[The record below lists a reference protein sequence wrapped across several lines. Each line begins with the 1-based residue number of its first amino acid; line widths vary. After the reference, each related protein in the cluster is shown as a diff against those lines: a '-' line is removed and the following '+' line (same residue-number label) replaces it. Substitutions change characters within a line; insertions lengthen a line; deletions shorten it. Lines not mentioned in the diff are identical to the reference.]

1 VVRPVSPE
9 KAATPGKPRAV
20 RKQRPAAADA
30 RSANPDEGDGGP
42 FPIVGIGMSAGGLE
56 VATEFLKAM
65 PPDSGMGFVIVQHLE
80 PTRKSLLAELLGKHT
95 EMPVIE
101 VEDGMAVQA
110 DHVYVI
116 IPAHTLLIEDGILRL
131 IEPAEPRGRRHPIDH
146 FFTALAKDR
155 KTGSIAIVLSGAG
168 SNGSAGIQDIKLSG
182 GMCIAQAPET
192 AKFDSMPRHAIASG
206 AVDYVLA
213 PADMPAVLVRYAH
226 HPYIEGDAAEAIA
239 SASESSFGDVL
250 TLIRARSGHDF
261 RQYKRTTL
269 TRRTHRRMGL
279 AGLESFDDYLVRLR
293 DDPAELQ
300 ALVRDMMINVTG
312 FFRDPE
318 AWEALDRDVIAPLV
332 QKAAPDQ
339 AIRAWVPACS
349 TGEEAYTIAML
360 LAAHA
365 ETAEKGL
372 QAKIFATDLADNNLA
387 AARRGL
393 YPGSMVERLSS
404 DRLDRFFEKTGESY
418 RIKRE
423 IRETV
428 VFAPQNLL
436 SDPPYSKM
444 DLVSCRNLLI
454 YLDSEGQNR
463 VLSLAHFALR
473 EGGYLF
479 LGNAESVGQRDHQF
493 SIVSK
498 RWRIYQRTGGREP
511 RAIDLPIWPPVQSTE
526 RERAKPKLADVAVQA
541 LADRFGPASVV
552 VDRHYRIQHFHG
564 MTEDY
569 LTHPPGPPTLDLM
582 AMARDGLAL
591 AIRRAVKQALEDN
604 EAAKS
609 VATRAKTGRVEVTAS
624 PLGGRNG
631 DGLMLV
637 SFSPAGKGAQS
648 RPAASRTGKAK
659 LEPERNY
666 DDELKE
672 ARDELQAIVEEYET
686 ANEELK
692 AANEEATSVNEEL
705 QATNEELESSKEEL
719 QSLNEELN
727 AVNAELEHKVAELD
741 ETSDDLRNLLSGND
755 IATIFLDA
763 HMRIKWFTPA
773 VTRLFDVIDTD
784 IGRPIA
790 NLAQKF
796 VNGDLVGKAREAI
809 NRLVT
814 TEETVRAHT
823 GRGYSLRVQPYRTRD
838 NHIAGAVASF
848 VDVTELEQ
856 TQSRVAEARDY
867 AQAIVRTVHDPMI
880 VLGGDLHVQSA
891 NPAFYRY
898 FKVDAKETEG
908 HLLYDLGDG
917 QWDIP
922 ALRKLLDQL
931 LPTAGRVS
939 NFEVEHD
946 FPQIGRRWI
955 VLNAQRIVGFGDR
968 ADLILLAFDDATER
982 KQAERHREMLVAELS
997 HRVKNSLAVVQS
1009 ISAQTLRNSGTLGEF
1024 GSAFTGRIQALGR
1037 AHDIAL
1043 KGGYQ
1048 QIALASMIDQALEP
1062 FRMDGRLKIAE
1073 GPIVELDP
1081 AVSQSLTLMLHELAT
1096 NALKYGA
1103 LSTGAGVVSIGWR
1116 IDTRDGNRRVIFI
1129 WTESGGPAV
1138 IAPDRTGQG
1147 TRFIKGSARYELRG
1161 DATLDFQP
1169 EGLRATIGFPL
1180 ESVASTN
1187 NTLGPGKEVSNGVR

>member
-1 VVRPVSPE
+1 MAPSKSR
-9 KAATPGKPRAV
+9 ADPRA
-20 RKQRPAAADA
+20 
-30 RSANPDEGDGGP
+30 ANPDEGEGGP

-95 EMPVIE
+95 QMPVIE
-101 VEDGMAVQA
+101 VGDGMVVQA
-110 DHVYVI
+110 NHVYVI
-116 IPAHTLLIEDGILRL
+116 VPAQTLLIDDGILRL
-131 IEPAEPRGRRHPIDH
+131 SEPAEPRGRRHPIDH

-155 KTGSIAIVLSGAG
+155 TTGAIAVVLSGAG

-213 PADMPAVLVRYAH
+213 PADMPSVLMRYAH
-226 HPYIEGDAAEAIA
+226 HPYIEGNAAEAIA
-239 SASESSFGDVL
+239 NASKSTFGDVL

-261 RQYKRTTL
+261 RPYKRTTL

-318 AWEALDRDVIAPLV
+318 GWEALGRDVIGPLV
-332 QKAAPDQ
+332 REAAPDQ

-360 LAAHA
+360 LAEHA
-365 ETAEKGL
+365 ETGEKGL
-372 QAKIFATDLADNNLA
+372 QAKIFATDLAENNLA
-387 AARRGL
+387 AARRGI
-393 YPGSMVERLSS
+393 YPASMVERLSS

-436 SDPPYSKM
+436 TDPPYSEM

-454 YLDSEGQNR
+454 YLDAEGQNR

-473 EGGYLF
+473 EGGCLF
-479 LGNAESVGQRDHQF
+479 LGNAESVGPRDHLF

-498 RWRIYQRTGGREP
+498 RWRIYRRTGGRETK
-511 RAIDLPIWPPVQSTE
+511 AIDFPIWPAAQSPG
-526 RERAKPKLADVAVQA
+526 RESARPKLADVAVQA
-541 LADRFGPASVV
+541 LAHRFGPASVV
-552 VDRHYRIQHFHG
+552 IDRHYRIQHFHG
-564 MTEDY
+564 TTADY
-569 LTHPPGPPTLDLM
+569 LTQPPGPPTLDLM
-582 AMARDGLAL
+582 AVARDGLAL
-591 AIRRAVKQALEDN
+591 AIRRAVKQALAGN
-604 EAAKS
+604 ETAKS
-609 VATRAKTGRVEVTAS
+609 VATRAKAGRVEVTAS

-631 DGLMLV
+631 DGLILV
-637 SFSPAGKGAQS
+637 SFSPARKGAQS
-648 RPAASRTGKAK
+648 RPAAARTSKAK
-659 LEPERNY
+659 PEGERDY
-666 DDELKE
+666 DEELKE

-686 ANEELK
+686 AHEELK

-741 ETSDDLRNLLSGND
+741 ETGDDLRNLLSGND

-763 HMRIKWFTPA
+763 HLRIKWFTPA

-796 VNGDLVGKAREAI
+796 VDGDLVGKARGAI
-809 NRLVT
+809 DRLVM
-814 TEETVRAHT
+814 TEETVRADN
-823 GRGYSLRVQPYRTRD
+823 GRSYSLRVQPYRTRD
-838 NHIAGAVASF
+838 NRIAGAVASF
-848 VDVTELEQ
+848 VDVTELERS
-856 TQSRVAEARDY
+856 QSRVAEARDY

-880 VLGGDLHVQSA
+880 VLGGDLRVQSA

-898 FKVDAKETEG
+898 FQVDTKETEG
-908 HLLYDLGDG
+908 HLVYELGNG
-917 QWDIP
+917 QWNIP
-922 ALRKLLDQL
+922 DLRKLLEQL
-931 LPTAGRVS
+931 LPTAGRIAD
-939 NFEVEHD
+939 FGVEHE

-968 ADLILLAFDDATER
+968 PDLILLAFDDATER
-982 KQAERHREMLVAELS
+982 KHAERHREMLVAELS
-997 HRVKNSLAVVQS
+997 HRVKNSLAIVQS
-1009 ISAQTLRNSGTLGEF
+1009 IATQTLRNSATLQEF
-1024 GSAFTGRIQALGR
+1024 GSAFTGRIQALAR

-1048 QIALASMIDQALEP
+1048 QIALAGMVDQALEP
-1062 FRMDGRLKIAE
+1062 FRMDGRLRIAE
-1073 GPIVELDP
+1073 GPVVDLDP
-1081 AVSQSLTLMLHELAT
+1081 VVSQSLTLMLHELAT

-1103 LSTGAGVVSIGWR
+1103 LSTGAGMVSIGWR
-1116 IDTRDGNRRVIFI
+1116 IDANDGGPRVVLT

-1138 IAPDRTGQG
+1138 IAPDRAGQG

-1169 EGLRATIGFPL
+1169 DGLRATIGFPL
-1180 ESVASTN
+1180 ASAASAN
-1187 NTLGPGKEVSNGVR
+1187 DALGLGKGVSNGVR

>member
-1 VVRPVSPE
+1 M
-9 KAATPGKPRAV
+9 APGQPRASG
-20 RKQRPAAADA
+20 KQRPAAADP
-30 RSANPDEGDGGP
+30 RSANPDESDGSP
-42 FPIVGIGMSAGGLE
+42 FPIVAIGMSAGGLE

-101 VEDGMAVQA
+101 VKDGMAVQA

-116 IPAHTLLIEDGILRL
+116 VPAQTLLIENGILRL
-131 IEPAEPRGRRHPIDH
+131 IEPAEPHGRRHPIDH
-146 FFTALAKDR
+146 FFTALATDR
-155 KTGSIAIVLSGAG
+155 KTGSIAVVLSGAG

-213 PADMPAVLVRYAH
+213 PADMPSVLIRYAG

-239 SASESSFGDVL
+239 SASKSNFGDVL

-279 AGLESFDDYLVRLR
+279 AGLESFDDYLVKLR

-318 AWEALDRDVIAPLV
+318 AWEALDRDVIGPLV
-332 QKAAPDQ
+332 QEAAADQ

-360 LAAHA
+360 LAERA
-365 ETAEKGL
+365 ETTEKGL

-387 AARRGL
+387 AARRGV
-393 YPGSMVERLSS
+393 YPGSMVESLSAE
-404 DRLDRFFEKTGESY
+404 RLDRFFEKTGESY

-436 SDPPYSKM
+436 ADPPYSKM

-454 YLDSEGQNR
+454 YLEADGQNR

-479 LGNAESVGQRDHQF
+479 LGNAELVGQRDHLF

-498 RWRIYQRTGGREP
+498 RWRIYQRTSGREP
-511 RAIDLPIWPPVQSTE
+511 KAVDFTIWPPVQSPE
-526 RERAKPKLADVAVQA
+526 RERAKPKLADVAIQA

-552 VDRHYRIQHFHG
+552 IDRHYRIQHFHG
-564 MTEDY
+564 TTEDY
-569 LTHPPGPPTLDLM
+569 LTQPPGPPTLDLM

-624 PLGGRNG
+624 PLGGRSG

-637 SFSPAGKGAQS
+637 SFSPARKGAES
-648 RPAASRTGKAK
+648 RSVALRTSKAR
-659 LEPERNY
+659 PERERDY

-727 AVNAELEHKVAELD
+727 AVNAELEHKVTELN
-741 ETSDDLRNLLSGND
+741 EFSDDLRNLLSGND
-755 IATIFLDA
+755 IASIFLDT
-763 HMRIKWFTPA
+763 HTRIKWFTPA

-809 NRLVT
+809 DQLLM
-814 TEETVRAHT
+814 TEESVRAHN
-823 GRGYSLRVQPYRTRD
+823 GRRYSLRVQPYRTRD
-838 NHIAGAVASF
+838 NRIAGAVASF
-848 VDVTELEQ
+848 IDVTELEQ
-856 TQSRVAEARDY
+856 SKSRIAEARDY

-880 VLGGDLHVQSA
+880 VLGGDLRVQSA
-891 NPAFYRY
+891 NPAFYQY
-898 FKVDAKETEG
+898 FQVDAKETEG
-908 HLLYDLGDG
+908 HLLYELGNG
-917 QWDIP
+917 QWNIP
-922 ALRKLLDQL
+922 QLRKLLGEL
-931 LPTAGRVS
+931 LPTAGWIA
-939 NFEVEHD
+939 NFEIEHD
-946 FPQIGRRWI
+946 FSQIGRRWMI
-955 VLNAQRIVGFGDR
+955 LNAQRIVGFGDR
-968 ADLILLAFDDATER
+968 PDLILLAFDDATER
-982 KQAERHREMLVAELS
+982 KHAERHREMLIAELS
-997 HRVKNSLAVVQS
+997 HRVKNSLTVVQS
-1009 ISAQTLRNSGTLGEF
+1009 IATQTLRGSGTLEEF
-1024 GSAFTGRIQALGR
+1024 GNAFTGRIQALGR

-1043 KGGYQ
+1043 KGGFQ
-1048 QIALASMIDQALEP
+1048 HIALAGTVDLALEP
-1062 FRMDGRLKIAE
+1062 FTINGRIKIAE
-1073 GPIVELDP
+1073 SPLVELDP
-1081 AVSQSLTLMLHELAT
+1081 VVSQSLTLMLHELAT

-1103 LSTGAGVVSIGWR
+1103 LSTSAGMVSIGWR
-1116 IDTRDGNRRVIFI
+1116 INANDGDPRAMLT

-1138 IAPDRTGQG
+1138 IAPDRAGQG

-1161 DATLDFQP
+1161 DATLDFRP

-1180 ESVASTN
+1180 KNAAGTTDAIRPRVE
-1187 NTLGPGKEVSNGVR
+1187 LSNVVR